1 MGDAMT
7 ETIPLLMGVFMGLV
21 GVLIGMAFAFYIDG
35 RVQQNRNKRDD
46 YESAGS

>member
-1 MGDAMT
+1 MT

-35 RVQQNRNKRDD
+35 RVQQNRNASRSDD
-46 YESAGS
+46 YEQAGS